1 MGFGW
6 RLAEVLCVHSVL
18 ILRIGLQ
25 GKIVRGVGIRSVS
38 ATNAIPPPPIKKSY
52 CNDIER
58 SLAIGAVAIV
68 VMDIVTS
75 GQKKV
80 MHVIVALVPPPQSN
94 ARLNADFSLRLCVI
108 LTNITEKTKSVTGC
122 LFVLMCICR
131 PAHATD
137 SNVTNITNGTASV
150 ISTSVYHHGPTFGM
164 LAFLVVTFFL
174 ALLVMAMVDGCRKSL
189 DSDPAVTPP
198 PNCEGTEEAEA
209 TAARQREADR
219 SIKAENDRVLATAA
233 AAAAAAAK
241 EARKAEAEAAARRE
255 ANRLAMAA
263 AAKAAEEARK
273 AEAEAVAAAARR
285 EVNRLAAAKAA
296 EEARQAEAE
305 AAAAAGRREVNRLA
319 AAKAAEEAQLLE
331 EERALARRAVEL
343 IEEERRQEAAAAA
356 ETAVMARQFAEYME
370 GKSIDFNGYSWDI
383 DDREQNREILKG
395 IAAIMML
402 HETVMLE
409 INGVQKGTTGYLG
422 IQRFADTFPDD
433 PGPKAT
439 EAGKGRRAYT
449 AHGRVLSC
457 KSVLI
462 DMGIESARMTVS
474 ASIGEMR
481 QVQFIA
487 RGRIYK

>member
-1 MGFGW
+1 
-6 RLAEVLCVHSVL
+6 
-18 ILRIGLQ
+18 
-25 GKIVRGVGIRSVS
+25 
-38 ATNAIPPPPIKKSY
+38 
-52 CNDIER
+52 
-58 SLAIGAVAIV
+58 
-68 VMDIVTS
+68 
-75 GQKKV
+75 
-80 MHVIVALVPPPQSN
+80 
-94 ARLNADFSLRLCVI
+94 
-108 LTNITEKTKSVTGC
+108 
-122 LFVLMCICR
+122 
-131 PAHATD
+131 
-137 SNVTNITNGTASV
+137 
-150 ISTSVYHHGPTFGM
+150 M

-285 EVNRLAAAKAA
+285 EANRLAA
-296 EEARQAEAE
+296 
-305 AAAAAGRREVNRLA
+305 V
-319 AAKAAEEAQLLE
+319 KAAEEAQLLE